1 MTDTISS
8 WCLMQEFVTMFVA
21 VLSIIAMGLL
31 CIRSVY
37 DIVCTFE
44 NQQVFKQRMKS
55 LPRDIAKYMDKT
67 PSN

>member
-55 LPRDIAKYMDKT
+55 LPDDIAKYMDKT